1 MSILDNIKDK
11 AKELLNIAEPYTTRQ
26 TSGYDA
32 SKNSVVV
39 AGFPLDSIVSSVVS
53 ADSITR
59 QEVGIDHSYL
69 AFSEVITARTLTVT
83 VLPTAKCL
91 PVLRLLALKQLETK
105 GWFNISVNENDSIV
119 NTYRGLI
126 MDLPELNMSQEAADR
141 TITFAIKPIHSGVAV
156 IDQSTDDEQTYS
168 RVGSRPDLGGAN
180 TESTI
185 NESTGELYT
194 PMVEVGDLDSYV
206 DYNGNEDIPYV
217 PDDGT

>member
-39 AGFPLDSIVSSVVS
+39 AGFPLDSVVTSVVS

-59 QEVGIDHSYL
+59 QEVGIDPTYRVYYE
-69 AFSEVITARTLTVT
+69 AVTARTLTVT
-83 VLPTAKCL
+83 VLPTARCL
-91 PVLRLLALKQLETK
+91 PVLRLLALKQIENK
-105 GWFNISVNENDSIV
+105 GWFNISVNENDTIV
-119 NTYRGLI
+119 NTYRGWI

-141 TITFAIKPIHSGVAV
+141 IITFGIMPVHAGVSV

-168 RVGSRPDLGGAN
+168 RVGSRPDLGSADDNTIIDENTGNMIQTPENTTPIIDAN
-180 TESTI
+180 
-185 NESTGELYT
+185 
-194 PMVEVGDLDSYV
+194 
-206 DYNGNEDIPYV
+206 
-217 PDDGT
+217 